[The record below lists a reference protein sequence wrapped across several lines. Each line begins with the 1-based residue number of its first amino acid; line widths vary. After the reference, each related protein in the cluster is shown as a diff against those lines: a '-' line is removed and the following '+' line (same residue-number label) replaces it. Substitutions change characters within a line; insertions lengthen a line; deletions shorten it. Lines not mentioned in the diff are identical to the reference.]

1 MFLIFG
7 LLIGIIY
14 PLILSPD
21 LNPLFPT
28 LLITLGSKMYCCL
41 DLLFFSLNVY
51 DLRIGHYLL
60 PPPHM
65 EESICD
71 LLYNL
76 FDCPSLSIEG
86 RNFFI
91 SLNSLN
97 VLFNFSFILNF
108 KSEQVVN
115 IVISFIQE
123 AGFVI
128 WMSLVYITFY
138 YYYCN
143 FLYWIVNILI
153 KSWNNLIIY

>member
-14 PLILSPD
+14 LLILSPD
-21 LNPLFPT
+21 LNPLFLT
-28 LLITLGSKMYCCL
+28 LLITFGLKIYCCL
-41 DLLFFSLNVY
+41 DLLFFSLIVY

-76 FDCPSLSIEG
+76 FDCPSLYIISIALG
-86 RNFFI
+86 HNFVI
-91 SLNSLN
+91 SLNSLS
-97 VLFNFSFILNF
+97 VPFNFSFILNS

-128 WMSLVYITFY
+128 
-138 YYYCN
+138 
-143 FLYWIVNILI
+143 
-153 KSWNNLIIY
+153 